1 MILKLSDNY
10 ICDNSLE
17 CEKNC
22 YFVLTKSNEKFL
34 ADAKAKGAQIITP
47 AKAYEL
53 AQIPKDLKIIGITGT
68 NGKTTTATLIS
79 YILNRLNQKCLNLGT
94 RGAFLSNKNNIEQLA
109 PKGLTT
115 NQFLATLSLL
125 KTASQ
130 RGCEYCVMEV
140 SSHAIAQKRIQSL
153 PFILKI
159 FTNLSQDHLDFHKTF
174 DEYART
180 KSDFF
185 ADDVMKLI
193 NADDAN
199 IKYFKANSKLYSCQK
214 EANFFV
220 INSDLSKGIKAEISA
235 NNKIYHLSS
244 QLQGRFNLYNIL
256 CAFGACVMLG
266 FDGEKIIKAI
276 ADFDG
281 VAGRMQI
288 ISSKPL
294 VIVDFAHT
302 PDGIL
307 KVLESLQGRDII
319 AVFGA
324 GGDRDALKRPI
335 MGEIAARYAKTL
347 IITSDNPRSEEP
359 NSIIAQIRAGIDP
372 NTKAQVFCEVD
383 RKKAIKMALDFA
395 KNDEIIVILG
405 KGDEDYQEINGIKY
419 HFSDSECVRELLAQM
434 NA

>member
-34 ADAKAKGAQIITP
+34 ADAKARGAKIISPDT
-47 AKAYEL
+47 AYEL
-53 AQIPKDLKIIGITGT
+53 AKIPKNLKIIGITGT

-79 YILNRLNQKCLNLGT
+79 HIINSLGQKCLNIGT
-94 RGAFLSNKNNIEQLA
+94 RGAFLGYGKNIDQLA

-125 KTASQ
+125 KTASE

-153 PFILKI
+153 PFTLKA

-185 ADDVMKLI
+185 ADDGAKLI
-193 NADDAN
+193 NADDEY
-199 IKYFKANSKLYSCQK
+199 IKYFKANTKFYSCKKSADFYVK
-214 EANFFV
+214 E
-220 INSDLSKGIKAEISA
+220 SDLSKQIQAKIFVNGEI
-235 NNKIYHLSS
+235 YELSS
-244 QLQGRFNLYNIL
+244 KLQGRFNLYNIL
-256 CAFGACVMLG
+256 CAFGVCAMLG
-266 FDGEKIIKAI
+266 FDEKAI
-276 ADFDG
+276 IEAISNFDG

-288 ISSKPL
+288 LNAKPL

-307 KVLESLQGRDII
+307 KVLESLAGREII

-324 GGDRDALKRPI
+324 GGDRDATKRPI
-335 MGEIAARYAKTL
+335 MGEIAAKHAKIV
-347 IITSDNPRSEEP
+347 IITSDNPRSEDP
-359 NSIIAQIRAGIDP
+359 KTIIEQIRSGIKA
-372 NTKAQVFCEVD
+372 NTKAQIFCEID
-383 RKKAIKMALDFA
+383 RKKAIKMALDMA

-405 KGDEDYQEINGIKY
+405 KGDEDYQEINGVKY
-419 HFSDSECVRELLAQM
+419 HFSDSECVKELLAQ
-434 NA
+434 N

>member
-1 MILKLSDNY
+1 
-10 ICDNSLE
+10 
-17 CEKNC
+17 
-22 YFVLTKSNEKFL
+22 
-34 ADAKAKGAQIITP
+34 
-47 AKAYEL
+47 
-53 AQIPKDLKIIGITGT
+53 
-68 NGKTTTATLIS
+68 
-79 YILNRLNQKCLNLGT
+79 
-94 RGAFLSNKNNIEQLA
+94 
-109 PKGLTT
+109 
-115 NQFLATLSLL
+115 
-125 KTASQ
+125 
-130 RGCEYCVMEV
+130 
-140 SSHAIAQKRIQSL
+140 
-153 PFILKI
+153 
-159 FTNLSQDHLDFHKTF
+159 
-174 DEYART
+174 
-180 KSDFF
+180 
-185 ADDVMKLI
+185 
-193 NADDAN
+193 
-199 IKYFKANSKLYSCQK
+199 
-214 EANFFV
+214 
-220 INSDLSKGIKAEISA
+220 
-235 NNKIYHLSS
+235 
-244 QLQGRFNLYNIL
+244 
-256 CAFGACVMLG
+256 MLG

-324 GGDRDALKRPI
+324 GGDRDALKRPL

-419 HFSDSECVRELLAQM
+419 HFSDSECVRERLAQM